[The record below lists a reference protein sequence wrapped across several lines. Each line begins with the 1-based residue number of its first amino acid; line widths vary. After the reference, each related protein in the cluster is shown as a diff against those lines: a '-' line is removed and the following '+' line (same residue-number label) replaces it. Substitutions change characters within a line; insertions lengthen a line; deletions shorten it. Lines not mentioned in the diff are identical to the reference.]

1 MSPVPFSR
9 PPRYLTEA
17 TQADPDLYREGR
29 SGNHPVR
36 PNVFSSTSTSALT
49 GTTTGWAVDN
59 LMEELKVYTLQ
70 PGAAG
75 MRSSGDP
82 QYYPSVSR
90 EAV

>member
-1 MSPVPFSR
+1 MSQFPFSR
-9 PPRYLTEA
+9 PRRYLTEA
-17 TQADPDLYREGR
+17 TQADLYREGR

-59 LMEELKVYTLQ
+59 LMEELKVYNLQ
-70 PGAAG
+70 NGAAG

-82 QYYPSVSR
+82 QYYAGVRR